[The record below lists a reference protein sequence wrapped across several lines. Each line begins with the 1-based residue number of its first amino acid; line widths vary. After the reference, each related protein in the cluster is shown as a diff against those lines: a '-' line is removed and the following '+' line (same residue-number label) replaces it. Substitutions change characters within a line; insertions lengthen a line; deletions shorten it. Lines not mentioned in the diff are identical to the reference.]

1 MFSHVT
7 MWFICAQQ
15 SFRAAGYIFFATWFP
30 SFLQKTRGLSIEKSG
45 WMQSGLLAAAMLG
58 VLLGGVLADRLYR
71 RMDNLRRS
79 RALLG
84 AGGQVVCGSLIFT
97 AFFVTSVPLAISLMA
112 AGAFFAS
119 LGGPSATSVAIDIG
133 GQHVGKVYAI
143 MNMSG
148 NFAAAL
154 CPVVIGWIFHTT
166 ENWNI
171 VLLLF
176 AGIYFSAAACWFF
189 IDPTVD
195 VTKPKGD
202 SC

>member
-1 MFSHVT
+1 
-7 MWFICAQQ
+7 
-15 SFRAAGYIFFATWFP
+15 
-30 SFLQKTRGLSIEKSG
+30 
-45 WMQSGLLAAAMLG
+45 MQSGLLTAAMLG

-176 AGIYFSAAACWFF
+176 SGIYFSAAACWFF